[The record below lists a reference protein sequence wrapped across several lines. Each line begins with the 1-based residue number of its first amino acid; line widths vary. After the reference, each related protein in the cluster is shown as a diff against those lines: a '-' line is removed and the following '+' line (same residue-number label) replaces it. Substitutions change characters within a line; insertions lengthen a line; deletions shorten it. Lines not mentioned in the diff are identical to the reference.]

1 MKGRSVVVEVST
13 NGTTWNRVAGLNS
26 VSHTQPGNLQETSEF
41 GQDWARRIYGLLDGT
56 WSLAGN
62 YRPDDTNGQMAIR
75 NALLNDSELHVRVL
89 WDGTNGVAQPVKVE
103 SFEVSAE
110 AAGIVEVSIELAGD
124 GPITPVP

>member
-26 VSHTQPGNLQETSEF
+26 VSHSQPGNLQETSEF

-56 WSLAGN
+56 WSFSGN
-62 YRPDDTNGQMAIR
+62 YRPDDTNGQVAIR
-75 NALLNDSELHVRVL
+75 NAQLNDSELHVRVL

>member
-1 MKGRSVVVEVST
+1 MKGRSVKVQVST
-13 NGTTWNRVAGLNS
+13 NGTTWNDVAGLNS
-26 VSHTQPGNLQETSEF
+26 ASHSTPGNLQETSEF

-75 NALLNDSELHVRVL
+75 NAQLNDSELHVRVL

>member
-1 MKGRSVVVEVST
+1 MKGRSVKVQVST
-13 NGTTWNRVAGLNS
+13 NGTTWNDVAGLNS
-26 VSHTQPGNLQETSEF
+26 VSHSTPGNLQETSEF
-41 GQDWARRIYGLLDGT
+41 GQDWAKRIYGLLDGT

-75 NALLNDSELHVRVL
+75 NALANDTELHVRVL

-110 AAGIVEVSIELAGD
+110 AAGLVEVSIELAGD
-124 GPITPVP
+124 GAMEPVP

>member
-1 MKGRSVVVEVST
+1 MKGRSVKVQVST
-13 NGTTWNRVAGLNS
+13 NGTTWNDVAGLNS
-26 VSHTQPGNLQETSEF
+26 ASHSTPGNLQETSEF
-41 GQDWARRIYGLLDGT
+41 GQDWAKRIYGLLDGT
-56 WSLAGN
+56 WSLSGN
-62 YRPDDTNGQMAIR
+62 YRPDDTNGQVAIR

-89 WDGTNGVAQPVKVE
+89 WDGTTGVAQPVKVE

>member
-1 MKGRSVVVEVST
+1 MKGRSVKVQVST
-13 NGTTWNRVAGLNS
+13 NGTTWNDVAGLNS
-26 VSHTQPGNLQETSEF
+26 ASHSTPGNLQETSEF
-41 GQDWARRIYGLLDGT
+41 GQDWAKRIYGLLDGT